1 MFGNELTPCIAAQLS
16 QYRFGASL
24 LQSYRYSRIKTR
36 AVVGAGWNRPAMA
49 VLFTSSNMSHRMSAA
64 PLLFSPITIGSVELP
79 NRIMVS
85 PMCQYSAREGNPTD
99 WHYVHLGN
107 LALSGAGLLCLEATA
122 VVPGGRITPFDLGL
136 YNDDNN
142 AALQGLVKTLRTV
155 SPIKLGIQL
164 SHAGR
169 KASSRAP
176 WDGGSL
182 IGIAEGGWQTEG
194 PSALAQRPDEP
205 PPAEMTVADID
216 RVTAAFVGAARRAE
230 HIGFDIIELH
240 MAHGYLMHQFLSPLS
255 NQRADEY
262 GGSLEN
268 RMRMPL
274 EVFQMVRDA
283 VGDRVPVGVRLSASD
298 WVEGGWEIEQS
309 VALCKRLEALGC
321 SYLDISSGGL
331 SPEQKIPVGP
341 GYQVAFAA
349 RIKQEVGIPV
359 ISVGLITE
367 AAQAEAILQ
376 EGKADM
382 IAMARAMLYNPR
394 WPWHAAAEL
403 GGSVMAPPQYWR
415 CAPHGSPQIFG
426 NIRTGQ
432 R

>member
-1 MFGNELTPCIAAQLS
+1 MT
-16 QYRFGASL
+16 AS
-24 LQSYRYSRIKTR
+24 
-36 AVVGAGWNRPAMA
+36 
-49 VLFTSSNMSHRMSAA
+49 
-64 PLLFSPITIGSVELP
+64 PLLFSPITIGTVELA

-85 PMCQYSAREGNPTD
+85 PMCQYSARDGNPTD
-99 WHYVHLGN
+99 WHYAHLGS

-122 VVPGGRITPFDLGL
+122 VSPEARITPYDLGL
-136 YNDDNN
+136 YNDDNQ
-142 AALQGLVKTLRTV
+142 AALQALVKTLRAV
-155 SPIKLGIQL
+155 SPIRLAIQL

-182 IGIAEGGWQTEG
+182 IDIAEGGWQTEG
-194 PSALAQRPDEP
+194 PSAVAQRPEES
-205 PPAEMTVADID
+205 PPAEMTIDDID
-216 RVTAAFVGAARRAE
+216 RVSAAFVKTARRAE
-230 HIGFDIIELH
+230 RLGFEIIELH

-255 NQRADEY
+255 NRRSDEY

-274 EVFQMVRDA
+274 EVFQLVRDA
-283 VGDRVPVGVRLSASD
+283 VGERVPVGVRLSASD

-321 SYLDISSGGL
+321 AYLDISSGGL
-331 SPEQKIPVGP
+331 SPQQKIPVGP

-349 RIKQEVGIPV
+349 RIKKEVGIPV

-376 EGKADM
+376 DGKADM

-403 GGSVMAPPQYWR
+403 SGSVTAPPQYWR
-415 CAPHGSPQIFG
+415 CVPHGSPQIFG

>member
-1 MFGNELTPCIAAQLS
+1 
-16 QYRFGASL
+16 
-24 LQSYRYSRIKTR
+24 
-36 AVVGAGWNRPAMA
+36 
-49 VLFTSSNMSHRMSAA
+49 MSAS
-64 PLLFSPITIGSVELP
+64 PLLFSPFKIGSVELP

-85 PMCQYSAREGNPTD
+85 PMCQYSARDGNPTD
-99 WHYVHLGN
+99 WHYAHLGS
-107 LALSGAGLLCLEATA
+107 LALSGAALLCLEATA
-122 VVPGGRITPFDLGL
+122 VVPAGRITPYDLGL
-136 YNDDNN
+136 YNDGND
-142 AALQGLVKTLRTV
+142 AALQALIKTLRAV
-155 SPIKLGIQL
+155 SPIKLGLQL

-194 PSALAQRPDEP
+194 PSPIAQRTDESAP
-205 PPAEMTVADID
+205 IEMTVADID
-216 RVTAAFVGAARRAE
+216 RVSAAFVAAARRAE
-230 HIGFDIIELH
+230 KIGFDVVELH

-255 NQRADEY
+255 NQRDDEY

-283 VGDRVPVGVRLSASD
+283 VGDRIPVGVRLSASD

-309 VALCKRLEALGC
+309 VALCRRLEALGC

-331 SPEQKIPVGP
+331 SSQQKIPVGP

-349 RIKQEVGIPV
+349 RIKTEVGIPV

-376 EGKADM
+376 DGKADI
-382 IAMARAMLYNPR
+382 IALARAMLYDPR

-403 GGSVMAPPQYWR
+403 GGVLSAPPQYWR
-415 CAPHGSPQIFG
+415 CAPHGSPPIFG
-426 NIRTGQ
+426 TVLTGQ